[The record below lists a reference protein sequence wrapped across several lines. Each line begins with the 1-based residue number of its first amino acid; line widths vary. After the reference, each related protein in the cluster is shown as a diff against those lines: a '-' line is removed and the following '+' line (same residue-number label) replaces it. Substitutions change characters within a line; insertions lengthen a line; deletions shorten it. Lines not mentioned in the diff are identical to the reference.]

1 MVTALLDT
9 QYCIIS
15 LLKLEGQ
22 SRFTLIDLVFHRI
35 SALHSALL
43 SYDLPKKKLFNLIV
57 PSYD

>member
-1 MVTALLDT
+1 MVTALLGT

-43 SYDLPKKKLFNLIV
+43 SYDLQKTEVI
-57 PSYD
+57 